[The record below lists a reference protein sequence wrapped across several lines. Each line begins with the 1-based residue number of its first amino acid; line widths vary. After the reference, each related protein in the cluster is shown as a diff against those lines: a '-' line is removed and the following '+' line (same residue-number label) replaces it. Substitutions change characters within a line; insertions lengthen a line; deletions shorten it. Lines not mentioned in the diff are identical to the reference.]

1 MGIHRGG
8 TAASTSASARHS
20 TQIDRNKLNITHL
33 NGDIIN
39 NTSATAPTTSCV
51 NNTNQLADQTGPP
64 AGVGIDSVTSR
75 VAYDGTNAAGLV
87 TNAIILF

>member
-39 NTSATAPTTSCV
+39 NTISTAATTSCV
-51 NNTNQLADQTGPP
+51 NNTNQLGDQTGSP
-64 AGVGIDSVTSR
+64 AGVGIDSGTSP
-75 VAYDGTNAAGLV
+75 VAYGGTNAAGVLP
-87 TNAIILF
+87 NSIIFN